1 MKHDYWL
8 YKYTYSQIYL
18 TQSPHTSKGGTM
30 ISVIIFTARTT
41 WKITQFHL
49 IILHSLA
56 NLICQTIYSGFK
68 VHRPLFVGSI
78 YNIILISTHVSSSN
92 TVIVSSNV
100 VVSSSIVL
108 SSVLRCCIR
117 YRLDIISLC
126 VESISS
132 SNRLGPQE
140 KKIIYKPKITYYC
153 LDVVVTILLIVNHTG
168 HFLYLRYK
176 FNSMESNP
184 GLMSSSV
191 SSY

>member
-1 MKHDYWL
+1 M
-8 YKYTYSQIYL
+8 QIYIPPNIPYSVTAYQQGWYDDFSHHFYSSNYL
-18 TQSPHTSKGGTM
+18 KNHTTSSYK
-30 ISVIIFTARTT
+30 
-41 WKITQFHL
+41 
-49 IILHSLA
+49 ILHSLA

-140 KKIIYKPKITYYC
+140 KNIIYKPKITYYC